1 MTLRD
6 NIYQYLY
13 LKGDRIENYYDTLVE
28 NYRVLKADEL
38 DYVELI
44 IAKARCDLFRE
55 IQNDILIMARGDLSC
70 LSV

>member
-44 IAKARCDLFRE
+44 IAKARRDLFRE